1 MKWIKTNKNV
11 AELMGIECL
20 VCEWNSCREKR
31 FLSRQ
36 ERDCS
41 RRHSWKTRENRQSVW
56 VHLWS
61 NLRPLLFLPPPGLG
75 LCLVGLV
82 VHSAN
87 QICFITASTS
97 TTHSTSIVFFVA
109 RPCPLAHVPRMPLPW
124 KMEPRLWYQQ
134 TQPNSNCP
142 SVQPTSPDWSYVA
155 GRGCELTDEWWKRE
169 R

>member
-61 NLRPLLFLPPPGLG
+61 NLRPLLSLPPPGLG

-109 RPCPLAHVPRMPLPW
+109 RPCPLAHVPRMPA
-124 KMEPRLWYQQ
+124 
-134 TQPNSNCP
+134 
-142 SVQPTSPDWSYVA
+142 A
-155 GRGCELTDEWWKRE
+155 GRWNLDCDTNKPNPTQTAHQSKQPAPTDPM
-169 R
+169 